1 MRPLLPA
8 HSERRD
14 QICKLHKLCYG
25 LRRKKKSGIEAAS
38 LDGLIP
44 SSRLGQT
51 GAGMLGYLL
60 KGSLYKDNVPFCL
73 S

>member
-1 MRPLLPA
+1 MVY
-8 HSERRD
+8 E
-14 QICKLHKLCYG
+14 G
-25 LRRKKKSGIEAAS
+25 KKKSGIEAAS

-60 KGSLYKDNVPFCL
+60 KGSLYKDNVPFCF